1 LLTGVTRSPNDAS
14 RSAPRKGGN
23 EMAGNGNA
31 NKLDRRQFLAGVSTA
46 LIISGAALI
55 HPAEAWGLEVKNLTP
70 ETMRTLIKMARDIY
84 PHDRLADRFYAVAM
98 KGYDEKA
105 GSDAAT
111 KAMLETGVSTLD
123 ELARKKHGVA
133 YADVDWEAERV
144 ALLHLIENDKFF
156 QTVRGGLV
164 VSLYNQKEVWPA
176 FGYEGESASKGGY
189 ISRGFDDIT
198 WL

>member
-23 EMAGNGNA
+23 EMAGNENA

-46 LIISGAALI
+46 LIISGAAMI

-111 KAMLETGVSTLD
+111 RAMLETGVSTLD

-133 YADVDWEAERV
+133 
-144 ALLHLIENDKFF
+144 
-156 QTVRGGLV
+156 
-164 VSLYNQKEVWPA
+164 
-176 FGYEGESASKGGY
+176 
-189 ISRGFDDIT
+189 
-198 WL
+198 